1 MEKYQIQIIETLILL
16 VVFIAIQYFN
26 NHQINNTLKQ
36 FQFQRNRRKVTV
48 KAINLLM
55 TLTGV
60 IFLIGIWGLQQHEM
74 LLFVTSLLTVLGI
87 ALFAQGS
94 ILSNITSGMIL
105 FFNHPLKIGDTIK
118 IIDKE
123 QQVEGVVEDISYFFL
138 HIKTADNGNVTIPNS
153 VVLQKTISI
162 EKTD

>member
-1 MEKYQIQIIETLILL
+1 MTITGIII
-16 VVFIAIQYFN
+16 
-26 NHQINNTLKQ
+26 
-36 FQFQRNRRKVTV
+36 
-48 KAINLLM
+48 
-55 TLTGV
+55 
-60 IFLIGIWGLQQHEM
+60 LIGIWGLQQREM

-123 QQVEGVVEDISYFFL
+123 QPVEGVVEDISYFFL

>member
-1 MEKYQIQIIETLILL
+1 MEKYQVQILETLILI

-26 NHQINNTLKQ
+26 NNQINNTLKQ

-48 KAINLLM
+48 KAVNLFM
-55 TLTGV
+55 TIAGIIILT
-60 IFLIGIWGLQQHEM
+60 GIWGLQQREM

-94 ILSNITSGMIL
+94 ILSNVTSGMIL

-123 QQVEGVVEDISYFFL
+123 QSVEGVVEDISYFFL
-138 HIKTADNGNVTIPNS
+138 HIKTADNENITIPNS

-162 EKTD
+162 K